1 MIMMTPAVFF
11 INHKVF
17 TFAYGS
23 DFRGAGN
30 GQSPAAKVQSHFVR
44 PKCGVVIRKDFILIS
59 KL

>member
-1 MIMMTPAVFF
+1 MTPAVFF

-17 TFAYGS
+17 PFAYGS

-59 KL
+59 ML